1 MVGAL
6 KTTSFI
12 PNTECPPKLSS
23 ALHDLGGKLQQETIF
38 GHRVDRRWD
47 SVDTAVMRHG
57 TGSSRKAAV
66 IRELGAA
73 WKTDQAGPMDS
84 GWGEQLP
91 SSLFDLRAA
100 VEEIGRLRSIL
111 NQVPVLADDA
121 PGVTDRELRE
131 RLAALGERARR

>member
-1 MVGAL
+1 
-6 KTTSFI
+6 
-12 PNTECPPKLSS
+12 
-23 ALHDLGGKLQQETIF
+23 
-38 GHRVDRRWD
+38 
-47 SVDTAVMRHG
+47 
-57 TGSSRKAAV
+57 
-66 IRELGAA
+66 
-73 WKTDQAGPMDS
+73 MDS
-84 GWGEQLP
+84 GGDEQLP

>member
-6 KTTSFI
+6 GTTSFI

-84 GWGEQLP
+84 GGT
-91 SSLFDLRAA
+91 SSCPVPCLIF
-100 VEEIGRLRSIL
+100 VRLSRRSVGCVASSTRS
-111 NQVPVLADDA
+111 QCSRMMHR
-121 PGVTDRELRE
+121 G
-131 RLAALGERARR
+131 